1 MKSLRL
7 DVVTKPTASN
17 LPYILP
23 CTRIGLGL
31 LSGLGVALSSLAQ
44 APDTIQSPAC
54 RQALAEVQA
63 QETAALNGRNAKSPA
78 SAPAGPSPA
87 GLLAMRERAAR
98 ICLGP
103 GTTGPSP
110 SQRTVQ
116 QPITVP
122 PANSPRPTVTVPT
135 APTPTTTAP
144 VVPLRSE
151 PLLTVV
157 SCDATACW
165 ASDGSRLEKS
175 GPNLIGPRGVCTLQ
189 GAVLRCPQ

>member
-1 MKSLRL
+1 MKSFRL
-7 DVVTKPTASN
+7 DVVMKPAAM
-17 LPYILP
+17 IRP
-23 CTRIGLGL
+23 CIRVCACVALGL
-31 LSGLGVALSSLAQ
+31 LNGLGVASPCLAQ
-44 APDTIQSPAC
+44 STDTVQSPAC

-63 QETAALNGRNAKSPA
+63 QETAALNARNAKPPA

-87 GLLAMRERAAR
+87 ALLAMRERAAR

-116 QPITVP
+116 PPITVP
-122 PANSPRPTVTVPT
+122 PPTSARPTVTLPS

-189 GAVLRCPQ
+189 GAVLRCPR

>member
-1 MKSLRL
+1 MKSLHP
-7 DVVTKPTASN
+7 DVVTKPAASN
-17 LPYILP
+17 LPYILA

-31 LSGLGVALSSLAQ
+31 LSGLGVTLSSLAQ
-44 APDTIQSPAC
+44 APDTVQSPAC

-63 QETAALNGRNAKSPA
+63 QETAALNARNAKSPA
-78 SAPAGPSPA
+78 SAPAGPSPDA
-87 GLLAMRERAAR
+87 LLAMRERAAR